1 VVKVDLRTQTVKEMK
16 ELRAR
21 LNKAILN
28 KEKQAK
34 GKVLK
39 ELKAAAKAAG
49 FTLDQLISG
58 GATAPRK
65 SGATAPRKSKGSK
78 LAPKYRHPENSTIT
92 WSGVGRRPKWIEAAM
107 SAGTLE
113 NLKVMSSGADRRITA
128 PSERVE
134 N

>member
-1 VVKVDLRTQTVKEMK
+1 MAKVNLRTLSVKEMK
-16 ELRAR
+16 ELRVR
-21 LNKAILN
+21 LDKAISN

-34 GKVLK
+34 GKILK

-65 SGATAPRKSKGSK
+65 SKGRK
-78 LAPKYRHPENSTIT
+78 LAAKYRHPENSTIT

-113 NLKVMSSGADRRITA
+113 NLKV
-128 PSERVE
+128 
-134 N
+134 

>member
-1 VVKVDLRTQTVKEMK
+1 MGSPSFRARCYFVENSEDIVAKIDLRTLSVKEMK
-16 ELRAR
+16 DLRVR
-21 LNKAILN
+21 LDKAISN

-49 FTLDQLISG
+49 FTLDQLMSG

-65 SGATAPRKSKGSK
+65 SKGRK
-78 LAPKYRHPENSTIT
+78 LAPKYRHPEDSTIT

-107 SAGTLE
+107 RAGTLDK
-113 NLKVMSSGADRRITA
+113 LKV
-128 PSERVE
+128 
-134 N
+134 

>member
-1 VVKVDLRTQTVKEMK
+1 MANVDLRTLSVKEMK
-16 ELRAR
+16 DLRVR
-21 LNKAILN
+21 LDKAISN

-58 GATAPRK
+58 GATA
-65 SGATAPRKSKGSK
+65 TWKSKGRK

-107 SAGTLE
+107 REGNLDK
-113 NLKVMSSGADRRITA
+113 LKV
-128 PSERVE
+128 
-134 N
+134 